1 MKAVILDAAS
11 LGPDIDLSAIRDQV
25 ETLEVHEAS
34 TTEQS
39 RQRLAGA
46 QVAIVN
52 KVVLDAA
59 TPHGRAD
66 QLRRS
71 HTRARLRP
79 GR

>member
-11 LGPDIDLSAIRDQV
+11 LGPNIDLSAIRDQV

-59 TPHGRAD
+59 TLEALP
-66 QLRRS
+66 
-71 HTRARLRP
+71 
-79 GR
+79 